1 MHKTKLLVAA
11 LGSLFAL
18 PVLAADAPAKAA
30 APTLSEV
37 LDASGISV
45 SGYLD
50 VAYNKMNSTGLFTGT
65 TGPVSG
71 GLTGNSHILDT
82 PGAKAGQNFSSVN
95 LQQAALIV
103 SKLPKEGLGGYVNL
117 TAGQDAA
124 SIASTGLG
132 ASGAADNS
140 AHSFD
145 LTQAYASYT
154 AGALTVIG
162 GKFATLAGAELITS
176 PSNKNYSRAWMFGWG
191 PYTHTGV
198 RATYVANDKVTLI
211 AGLNNGW
218 DQVSSTT
225 SSKTTE
231 LGLTLT
237 PSGMFSLAT
246 SYYMGKEAGAA
257 VGTRRYLDM
266 IGTITVSDKLNF
278 VFDYGNGS
286 QEDAVTVG
294 SKAKW
299 NALAL
304 YANYQLNDTWRAS
317 YRHETFDDKNGYRS
331 SLVQKLTSHTA
342 TVGYAV
348 SKSME
353 LRGEVRLDK
362 SSINAFLPANG
373 PAKDDQTSYA
383 VQAVYQF

>member
-1 MHKTKLLVAA
+1 
-11 LGSLFAL
+11 LG
-18 PVLAADAPAKAA
+18 
-30 APTLSEV
+30 
-37 LDASGISV
+37 
-45 SGYLD
+45 
-50 VAYNKMNSTGLFTGT
+50 
-65 TGPVSG
+65 
-71 GLTGNSHILDT
+71 
-82 PGAKAGQNFSSVN
+82 
-95 LQQAALIV
+95 
-103 SKLPKEGLGGYVNL
+103 
-117 TAGQDAA
+117 
-124 SIASTGLG
+124 
-132 ASGAADNS
+132 
-140 AHSFD
+140 
-145 LTQAYASYT
+145 
-154 AGALTVIG
+154 VIG

-266 IGTITVSDKLNF
+266 VGTITASDKLNF

-299 NALAL
+299 TALAL
-304 YANYQLNDTWRAS
+304 YANYQLNDAWRAS
-317 YRHETFDDKNGYRS
+317 YRHETFNDPDSFRTG
-331 SLVQKLTSHTA
+331 LAQKLNSNTA

-348 SKSME
+348 TKSME

>member
-1 MHKTKLLVAA
+1 MTARLTGRSTGCLLLA
-11 LGSLFAL
+11 LGLA
-18 PVLAADAPAKAA
+18 LAAAQSGRAATRA
-30 APTLSEV
+30 APTR
-37 LDASGISV
+37 
-45 SGYLD
+45 
-50 VAYNKMNSTGLFTGT
+50 
-65 TGPVSG
+65 
-71 GLTGNSHILDT
+71 
-82 PGAKAGQNFSSVN
+82 
-95 LQQAALIV
+95 
-103 SKLPKEGLGGYVNL
+103 
-117 TAGQDAA
+117 A

-132 ASGAADNS
+132 ASGADNS

-145 LTQAYASYT
+145 VTQAYASYA
-154 AGALTVIG
+154 AGSLTVIG
-162 GKFATLAGAELITS
+162 GKFATLAGAELITT

-198 RATYVANDKVTLI
+198 RATYVASDKVTLI

-218 DQVSSTT
+218 DQVNSTT
-225 SSKTTE
+225 STKTTE

-246 SYYMGKEAGAA
+246 SYYMGKEMGATV

-266 IGTITVSDKLNF
+266 IGTITVNDKLNF

-286 QEDAVTVG
+286 QDDAVTVG

-317 YRHETFDDKNGYRS
+317 YRHEAFDDKDGYRS
-331 SLVQKLTSHTA
+331 GVSLPQKLTSNTA

-348 SKSME
+348 TKSME

-362 SSINAFLPANG
+362 SSVNAFQPANG
-373 PAKDDQTSYA
+373 PA
-383 VQAVYQF
+383 